1 MTIYYQPYP
10 QPNMIQRATL
20 LTTTGGAFTFIVEPQ
35 ILTTYEAT
43 WKGAYATPTSIEVT
57 PKLTLGRNN
66 GWIIHASGG
75 RSFAGRAVQ
84 FQRLNPATGQWVTL
98 KKPLLN
104 SRSSARVLY
113 HLPKGMNHLR
123 VTLSV
128 NQAGA
133 GFLGAISTTVAFR
146 QLV

>member
-1 MTIYYQPYP
+1 M
-10 QPNMIQRATL
+10 
-20 LTTTGGAFTFIVEPQ
+20 
-35 ILTTYEAT
+35 
-43 WKGAYATPTSIEVT
+43 
-57 PKLTLGRNN
+57 
-66 GWIIHASGG
+66 
-75 RSFAGRAVQ
+75 Q

-133 GFLGAISTTVAFR
+133 GFLGAISTTVAYR